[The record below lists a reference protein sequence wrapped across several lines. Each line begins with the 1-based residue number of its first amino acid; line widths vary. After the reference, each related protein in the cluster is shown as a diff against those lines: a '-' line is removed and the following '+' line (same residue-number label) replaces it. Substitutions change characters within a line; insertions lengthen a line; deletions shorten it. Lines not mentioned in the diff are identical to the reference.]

1 MVIQVPVA
9 LGLMIQFAARHGAK
23 KAITKFGQ
31 KNWDRVLKSKSKSK
45 KDISIPEKIE
55 KWLNKPSTKKGFAV
69 GLPPVVV
76 GTEWLSRKEKIE
88 HKKLMK
94 TRKERERKSGVKHL
108 GSSLA
113 PSQGKQYGGMIR
125 KYVIGGSVNGKN
137 GLVPKRTFIAIG
149 CGKVM
154 NNRRKKTKIY

>member
-1 MVIQVPVA
+1 MGLPAIP
-9 LGLMIQFAARHGAK
+9 LMIQFAARHGAK

-31 KNWDRVLKSKSKSK
+31 NNWSRVLKSKSEK
-45 KDISIPEKIE
+45 KITLPEKIE
-55 KWLNKPSTKKGFAV
+55 KWLNKPSTEKGF
-69 GLPPVVV
+69 GLSLPPVAAG
-76 GTEWLSRKEKIE
+76 GTWLSRKTKIE
-88 HKKLMK
+88 HKKMMK
-94 TRKERERKSGVKHL
+94 ARKERERKSGVKHL